1 MNPGQT
7 AGRGR
12 VWAWAQL
19 FRLPNLFTVP
29 AEPLAGFVL
38 ALSIAPASWTR
49 LGWATAAALG
59 FYLSG
64 LAWNDYYDY
73 AEDRRQRPHRPLPA
87 GQIPLRTA
95 YAVAWFTALLGLL
108 FCLVLG
114 GAASWIGGA
123 LLVAVFSYNRWG
135 KAQRGV
141 GVALLGLCRGL
152 SMWLGA
158 SAVPAATPWSHAP
171 LWMATVGIAAYIAA
185 VSLLA
190 RREASTHRPGGVRWL
205 PLVVWLLAGI
215 GFAPF
220 LSMAGWFPLAYGVL
234 MVGGALTAWRAARA
248 LQPFTAQ
255 PAPGIKEIL
264 PPWIGRLIALNY
276 WWSAAV
282 IIGAGDGVPWLWS
295 IAALGACWLGNRWT
309 GRWFYA
315 S

>member
-38 ALSIAPASWTR
+38 ALSTSPDSWTR
-49 LGWATAAALG
+49 LGWAMVAALA

-95 YAVAWFTALLGLL
+95 YAVAWFTASLGLL
-108 FCLVLG
+108 FCVVLG
-114 GAASWIGGA
+114 GTAIWIGGG
-123 LLVAVFSYNRWG
+123 LLVAVFFYNRWG
-135 KAQRGV
+135 KTRRVV

-158 SAVPAATPWSHAP
+158 SAVPAATPWAHAP

-190 RREASTHRPGGVRWL
+190 QREAATHQPGWVRWA
-205 PLVVWLLAGI
+205 PLFVWVLVALCY
-215 GFAPF
+215 APF
-220 LSMAGWFPLAYGVL
+220 VSMTGWIPGAYGLLVL
-234 MVGGALTAWRAARA
+234 GGAITAWHAARR

-255 PAPGIKEIL
+255 PSPRIKEVL
-264 PPWIGRLIALNY
+264 PPWIGRLIALNC
-276 WWSAAV
+276 WWSTAV
-282 IIGAGDGVPWLWS
+282 IIGAGPDLPRLWLV
-295 IAALGACWLGNRWT
+295 AALGACWFGNRWT